1 MWTEDEQAGQALV
14 EIAGLLATAYQR
26 YVKVRRFSGPVAAD
40 SGEEPLDNRHVQS
53 LHEQ

>member
-1 MWTEDEQAGQALV
+1 MWTEDEQVGQALA

-26 YVKVRRFSGPVAAD
+26 YVKVRCFSGPAAD
-40 SGEEPLDNRHVQS
+40 SGEEPLDNGRVQS